1 MSVLQI
7 LRQALENAPV
17 DVELTLQG
25 ALADAERL
33 ADEFAEVRPQS
44 YIVPIEKFVGLP
56 VMGEAS
62 VHGSLRCQR

>member
-7 LRQALENAPV
+7 LRDALENAPADV
-17 DVELTLQG
+17 DLTLEG

-33 ADEFAEVRPQS
+33 ADEFSEVRPQS

-62 VHGSLRCQR
+62 LQSGIRYQC